1 MARTL
6 SATIQSLIAQANS
19 SVAHLL
25 SFTVGATTYR
35 FTEGDGTFQGL
46 RHLGNLYLPHMIVNF
61 PVRYTQKLRTEP
73 LTIELQNID
82 LQTAS
87 VLKAE
92 QTAIQGVEAAF
103 ERLFLKVN
111 EAVTLFRGPISEI
124 EIDERRVTLTLV
136 GDLDPTASHVPQRK
150 YSSLCVWDF
159 TDLRCGYTGGVDPN
173 DPDTGQ
179 PFTVCPK
186 DFLSC
191 VARSREERFPGFIH
205 VTRDLT
211 DAVEGQVRD
220 KEDDRVLGD
229 YDIYDDDL

>member
-1 MARTL
+1 MPRTL
-6 SATIQSLIAQANS
+6 SSTIQTLLAQATS

-35 FTEGDGTFQGL
+35 FTEGDGTFQGIQ
-46 RHLGNLYLPHMIVNF
+46 HLGNLYLPHMIVNF
-61 PVRYTQKLRTEP
+61 PVRYTQKLRSQP
-73 LTIELQNID
+73 LTVELQNID

-87 VLKAE
+87 MLKAE
-92 QTAIQGVEAAF
+92 QTAMQGVEAAF
-103 ERLFLKVN
+103 ERLFLKAN
-111 EAVTLFRGPISEI
+111 EAVTLFRGPISEV
-124 EIDERRVTLTLV
+124 EIDERRAALTLL
-136 GDLDPTASHVPQRK
+136 GDLDPTASHVPKRK

-159 TDLRCGYTGGVDPN
+159 KDLRCGYTGGVDPD
-173 DPDTGQ
+173 DPGTGQ

-211 DAVEGQVRD
+211 DAVEGQVRNEE
-220 KEDDRVLGD
+220 EDDWRD
-229 YDIYDDDL
+229 WDDEDE

>member
-111 EAVTLFRGPISEI
+111 EAVTL
-124 EIDERRVTLTLV
+124 
-136 GDLDPTASHVPQRK
+136 
-150 YSSLCVWDF
+150 
-159 TDLRCGYTGGVDPN
+159 
-173 DPDTGQ
+173 
-179 PFTVCPK
+179 
-186 DFLSC
+186 
-191 VARSREERFPGFIH
+191 
-205 VTRDLT
+205 
-211 DAVEGQVRD
+211 
-220 KEDDRVLGD
+220 
-229 YDIYDDDL
+229 